1 MKTLFL
7 ILSRGGLL
15 RNLSESSVISR
26 LCESGFRVVILTPP
40 SDEQE
45 QFAHLLSGRDVT
57 FEPLSRARPSFIRR
71 VLQEL
76 QRAVVYNDTV
86 KSIQSYTIGSKT
98 DPSRVLYL
106 PRLYLF
112 PAIRYIPFM
121 KQFLRWLGSLLD
133 PQKENDN
140 LFTKYH
146 PDVVFSTTPH
156 DESEV
161 AVLKSAVRFGVTS
174 VCMPKSW
181 DNLSKI
187 LFPVKTKRI
196 LIWGQNMKEE
206 AIALQGY
213 APEELIITGAA
224 QFDFYAH
231 KEHLWSREEF
241 ARRHGLDPRKKI
253 ILYGS
258 GGADMCDEARFV
270 DLLEEY
276 MVDRNDVQVLIRS
289 HAGYRDDATRYA
301 KFSDHANVLMDRT
314 ISQSFSDRSV
324 WDINP
329 DRLYNLF
336 NSLYHADVCVNVGST
351 LTIDATICGTPV
363 INLDFDVDKNIDHK
377 RRSVKRLFETRYVKS
392 MLKMNATWLVT
403 SREDLFKALTETL
416 ANKKAKLNERQRLIE
431 KFVYANDGKSAERVA
446 EAVAS
451 L

>member
-26 LCESGFRVVILTPP
+26 LCESGFRVIILTP
-40 SDEQE
+40 SSNEQE
-45 QFAHLLSGRDVT
+45 QYSHLLSGKDVT
-57 FEPLSRARPSFIRR
+57 FEPLSRASSSFIRR

-76 QRAVVYNDTV
+76 QRAVIYNDTV
-86 KSIQSYTIGSKT
+86 RSIQSYTIGSRT
-98 DPSRVLYL
+98 DPSSILYL

-112 PAIRYIPFM
+112 PAVRYIPFM
-121 KQFLRWLGSLLD
+121 KRFLRWLGFLLD
-133 PQKENDN
+133 PQNENDY
-140 LFTKYH
+140 LFIKYH
-146 PDVVFSTTPH
+146 PDIVFSTTPH
-156 DESEV
+156 DESEA

-187 LFPVKTKRI
+187 LFPVKTKRM
-196 LIWGQNMKEE
+196 LVWGQNMKEE

-213 APEELIITGAA
+213 VPEELIITGAA
-224 QFDFYAH
+224 QFDFYSH
-231 KEHLWSREEF
+231 KEYLWSREEF
-241 ARRHGLDPRKKI
+241 AQRHGLDPRKKI

-276 MVDRNDVQVLIRS
+276 ITGRNDAQVLIRP
-289 HAGYRDDATRYA
+289 HAGYRDDAARYA
-301 KFSDHANVLMDRT
+301 RFFDRANILIDRT
-314 ISQSFSDRSV
+314 ISQSYSDRSA

-336 NSLYHADVCVNVGST
+336 NSLYHADVCINVGST

-363 INLDFDVDKNIDHK
+363 INLNFDVDKNVDPK
-377 RRSVKRLFETRYVKS
+377 RRSVKRLFETSYIKS
-392 MLKMNATWLVT
+392 VLKMKATWLVT
-403 SREDLFKALTETL
+403 NREEFSKALTETL
-416 ANKKAKLNERQRLIE
+416 VDKNAKLPARQRLIE
-431 KFVYANDGKSAERVA
+431 RFAYANDGKSAERIVD
-446 EAVAS
+446 AVIS